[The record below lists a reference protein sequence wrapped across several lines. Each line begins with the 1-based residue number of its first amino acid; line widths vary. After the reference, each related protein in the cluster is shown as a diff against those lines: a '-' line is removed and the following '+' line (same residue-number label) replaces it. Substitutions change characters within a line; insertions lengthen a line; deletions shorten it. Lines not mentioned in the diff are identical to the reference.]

1 MNLLQVNYR
10 LTKEQNNNREES
22 NVIKRDIYIKPTNTQ
37 SIVHKYIQMR
47 LYENRFEVDKNK
59 NNTDRGDI
67 LTNTRWSYACH
78 SLLTTRNE
86 SKNSSL
92 HSLCKFMNHIKRN
105 STNLT

>member
-59 NNTDRGDI
+59 NNTDRGTFLPTPDGATPA
-67 LTNTRWSYACH
+67 LDHT
-78 SLLTTRNE
+78 
-86 SKNSSL
+86 
-92 HSLCKFMNHIKRN
+92 KRK
-105 STNLT
+105 